1 MLGSIQ
7 AVTSCIRALGP
18 TESAYAAH
26 LGYRTVE
33 RGQVPPALATSWGAP
48 AAAGKPYILMAPGQG
63 ETVYLRFIESEG
75 EFTFR
80 PHTTLGWNVTE
91 INVGGVDAIAERLRG
106 SPFRMVGPPATLSM
120 NDAIRAMQVIG
131 PEGELV
137 YLTDIADSPKTEHL
151 PRTKEGI
158 GRVFIMVLGVHSIE
172 EASAFYGDL
181 LGATMSGI
189 YPLNSSLINEP
200 LNLPADTNL
209 RLILARLPG
218 KFSIEID
225 ELPRSVPKR
234 RAAAGDLPMGP
245 SIVSFAASEID
256 ALATR
261 FLGKAANGEGALYNG
276 KRTATIAGPGG
287 ELIEL
292 IGA

>member
-1 MLGSIQ
+1 MLGPIE
-7 AVTSCIRALGP
+7 AVTSCIPALGP
-18 TESAYAAH
+18 TEAAYTAH

-33 RGQVPPALATSWGAP
+33 RGRVPAPLAAAWGAP
-48 AAAGKPYILMAPGQG
+48 QAAGRPYILLAPGQG
-63 ETVYLRFIESEG
+63 ETVYLRFIESPAA
-75 EFTFR
+75 FTFR

-91 INVGGVDAIAERLRG
+91 INVGGVDRIAERLRG

-137 YLTDIADSPKTEHL
+137 YLTDIAVSPKTEHL
-151 PRTKEGI
+151 PRTAEGV

-172 EASAFYGDL
+172 EASDFYGRL
-181 LGATMSGI
+181 LGADMSAV
-189 YPLNSSLINEP
+189 YPLSSNLINEP
-200 LNLPADTNL
+200 LGLAPDTEL
-209 RLILARLPG
+209 QLVLARLPG

-225 ELPRSVPKR
+225 ALPPSVPR
-234 RAAAGDLPMGP
+234 RRTLPDDLPMGP
-245 SIVSFAASEID
+245 AIVSFAANELD

-261 FLGKAANGEGALYNG
+261 FLGTPATGEGVLYG
-276 KRTATIAGPGG
+276 GRRSAVIAGPAG